1 MPSVSE
7 QIQNIDSYF
16 SSAHKDTYDTRIR
29 HYFRD
34 ISKYYNKEELKSNIF
49 IYYFIISVESC
60 DKKVDVVLS
69 DPNFYFYKN
78 KEQKPQKYISIDEIR
93 KQIKTEFDKTS
104 LEHPHFSAVDY
115 IVIEKYTQDTKNQNR
130 YFLMKTRDFE
140 NTFCYV
146 EKIKTTLRTSDVVDI
161 MTILIMSKD
170 NSNSETAK
178 RGGGK
183 LYTDVSVRYRDD
195 DPVYYIQYQLLQRF
209 GLDTY
214 NTIAAMIQDKDKPV
228 PFFTKKN
235 VIIENKETEIID
247 GINKDFFNNNTIT
260 TRFTKICHSD
270 TDQYVADLHN
280 KLKGHIITKELMTE
294 IYDVIANATQIK
306 DLVFGSDNEKAL
318 ITTYIQLLIEKWID
332 LYITIELNKE
342 LYVSNK
348 SNNTASDNST
358 KIDEVNNYMITQS
371 SCKIDIIK
379 YQLYL
384 LYYLKSL
391 QKSLNSK
398 DNNENPNNK
407 EDNNEKLNGKLPP
420 IKKPPPNNFVNK
432 IDKQINEKY
441 ISESYFR
448 KLQTALNPVAGTLP
462 DLPLLNNTL
471 TGWLKTMNVHDDVI
485 ATTINVVN
493 EYISTD
499 AANRNF
505 DTFRNNIQ
513 KIGFGNPASD
523 DNANTASST
532 TTGVSANTSE
542 LNQFIPKMLVGLVAS
557 TSNPIKGTPTVTNVI
572 TPQLNQLESNNK
584 NLRTRIDAINDSETK
599 RNKKPTNNDV
609 KFKTTLGKPSGDK
622 YNNGIKTVNVDNNNK
637 ELQVSAET
645 NPNSEGYAETKAT
658 TEEEKIERAIN
669 GMKNTINES
678 IKNDKKEK
686 ITIIKN
692 TLSDTLE
699 LIKTADTKPNLVKSK
714 KPVLQSDDYLIEDD
728 NPIDVEVDDD
738 EDEQPT
744 EIDTKPDYNKIKKD
758 AQKIFNDNKEINTKE
773 INKQITDTNQ
783 TLGKTYNTTLINEV
797 FNPAKTSII
806 ANIKNANNEITE
818 AIKVAINQINTAIQ
832 TANPKHNPEKGTE
845 TNNQSKSIIRKNP
858 LGNKVKYNT
867 LV

>member
-1 MPSVSE
+1 MTSVRE
-7 QIQNIDSYF
+7 EIQKKKSYVSF
-16 SSAHKDTYDTRIR
+16 AHKDTYETRIR
-29 HYFRD
+29 HYFKD
-34 ISKYYNKEELKSNIF
+34 MNIYYNTKNDLLELESNIF

-69 DPNFYFYKN
+69 DPNFYFYK
-78 KEQKPQKYISIDEIR
+78 KDEQKPQKYQSIETIR
-93 KQIKTEFDKTS
+93 DQIKTEFGKTS
-104 LEHPHFSAVDY
+104 EHPHFSAVDY
-115 IVIEKYTQDTKNQNR
+115 IVIEKYTEATHEPKR

-146 EKIKTTLRTSDVVDI
+146 EKIKTTLRTSDVIDI
-161 MTILIMSKD
+161 MSILIMPKNNSK
-170 NSNSETAK
+170 SGKSK
-178 RGGGK
+178 KGGGK
-183 LYTDVSVRYRDD
+183 LYTDVSVKYSDD
-195 DPVYYIQYQLLQRF
+195 DPVYYIQYQLLQRL

-214 NTIAAMIQDKDKPV
+214 NTIAAMITDNKT
-228 PFFTKKN
+228 PFNIKYESTKK
-235 VIIENKETEIID
+235 D
-247 GINKDFFNNNTIT
+247 GINTELFNNDTIT

-270 TDQYVADLHN
+270 TDQYVAYLHK
-280 KLKGHIITKELMTE
+280 KLKKHIITEERMTE
-294 IYDVIANATQIK
+294 IYDKIANSTQIK
-306 DLVFGSDNEKAL
+306 NLVFDSDNEKAL

-348 SNNTASDNST
+348 LNNTASNNP

-379 YQLYL
+379 YQLSL
-384 LYYLKSL
+384 LDSLISL
-391 QKSLNSK
+391 QKSLK
-398 DNNENPNNK
+398 PTDNNKIPKIPQLPEIENP
-407 EDNNEKLNGKLPP
+407 LG
-420 IKKPPPNNFVNK
+420 FVDF
-432 IDKQINEKY
+432 IDKQIKTEYKD
-441 ISESYFR
+441 ESYFH
-448 KLQTALNPVAGTLP
+448 KLKTQFESVLKPVNNNP
-462 DLPLLNNTL
+462 DLTAMNNTL
-471 TGWLKTMNVHDDVI
+471 MDWLKTMNVQDDVI
-485 ATTINVVN
+485 ENTNKVVN

-499 AANRNF
+499 ADKRDF

-513 KIGFGNPASD
+513 NIGFGNPASD